1 MYRKILLPLDGSET
15 AQRALRHASGV
26 ARATD
31 GEVVLVQVVDSEA
44 QILAQT
50 ASATIEPLP
59 AGPIS
64 VEIVHDAVEA
74 QRQAARENLERAAQQ
89 LREDGVRAVS
99 MQVLEGSAGDQITAA
114 AAGLGCDLVVMATHG
129 RSGIRRAILGSVA
142 DHVVRH
148 TPGIA
153 VLLVHPEGTS

>member
-1 MYRKILLPLDGSET
+1 MYKKILLPLDGSDISR
-15 AQRALRHASGV
+15 RALRHASGL

-31 GEVVLVQVVDSEA
+31 GEVVLIQIIDSEA
-44 QILAQT
+44 QVLAQT
-50 ASATIEPLP
+50 TTATIEPLP

-64 VEIVHDAVEA
+64 IEIVHQAVEGQRLAA
-74 QRQAARENLERAAQQ
+74 QETLDAAAQQ
-89 LREDGVRAVS
+89 LREDGIPTVTTEVI
-99 MQVLEGSAGDQITAA
+99 EGSAGDEITAA
-114 AAGLGCDLVVMATHG
+114 AARLGCDLVVMATHG

-153 VLLVHPEGTS
+153 VLLVHPES